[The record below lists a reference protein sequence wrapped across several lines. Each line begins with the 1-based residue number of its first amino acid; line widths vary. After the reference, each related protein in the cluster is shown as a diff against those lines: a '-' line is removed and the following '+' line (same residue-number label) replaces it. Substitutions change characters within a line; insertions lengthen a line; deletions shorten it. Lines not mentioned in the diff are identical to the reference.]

1 MRSWGLLWACFGC
14 LVACIGSTWAAETAA
29 SAPPAVSAESEGSRN
44 ARLAT
49 CIRHVD
55 GQPPPDYPDA
65 LRRAGAE
72 GRVVARLRFT
82 SPDAPPEVTLHHR
95 PAVREFRFIVDDY
108 VRKLRMPCHDGRPF
122 TVQQLFVF
130 VMEGSSFGFKPSLR
144 LPDLLK
150 LARSRGDQA
159 VTLDTTAMACPFDI
173 EYFYLQPER
182 RNGVRVAGGGAAVP
196 SRRPLLEALA
206 ESELTLVGAALSAVY
221 ADTAR
226 VHVPCG
232 RFELPARE

>member
-1 MRSWGLLWACFGC
+1 MRSWGLLW
-14 LVACIGSTWAAETAA
+14 VCIGCWTACMGNTWAAETAA
-29 SAPPAVSAESEGSRN
+29 AAAPAASAESAFNRN
-44 ARLAT
+44 ARLAA

-55 GQPPPDYPDA
+55 GRPPPDYPDE

-72 GRVVARLRFT
+72 GRVVAQLRFT
-82 SPDAPPEVTLHHR
+82 APDVPPEVTLYHR

-122 TVQQLFVF
+122 TVQQLYVF
-130 VMEGSSFGFKPSLR
+130 VMEGSSFGFKSSLS

-150 LARSRGDQA
+150 LARSRGDQT

-173 EYFYLQPER
+173 DYFYLQPER
-182 RNGVRVAGGGAAVP
+182 RNGVRVRGVGAAVP
-196 SRRPLLEALA
+196 SRRPLLDALA